1 MNNKSNS
8 LNRSSV
14 KEPARKRD
22 SIDTELGV
30 YFRLRSEYRRA
41 IAILSVTG
49 PSDGGAIVITAL
61 TVIWHNSAVFQTIT
75 VSKMTN
81 LLISDAWAQAG
92 GGGGSSMFSLLPL
105 ALIFVLFYF
114 LLIRPQQ
121 KKKKEH
127 KDMVA
132 AMKVGDE
139 VATNGGLLGK
149 VTDLDDNLVTLDV
162 AMGVNFQVQR
172 HAIAQMVPKGTFKEL
187 TGGGGK
193 KSKGSGKKSK
203 TSANDLSGQIVD
215 TQFDNATED
224 ATFEHP
230 YTEDATLELKELEA
244 TKKEIEEK
252 IKKVSVSEDEPSG
265 QIAEPQS
272 DNATDGD
279 QSKKLTIN
287 GVEWKQWIRNLL
299 FPFK

>member
-1 MNNKSNS
+1 M
-8 LNRSSV
+8 R
-14 KEPARKRD
+14 
-22 SIDTELGV
+22 
-30 YFRLRSEYRRA
+30 F
-41 IAILSVTG
+41 
-49 PSDGGAIVITAL
+49 
-61 TVIWHNSAVFQTIT
+61 
-75 VSKMTN
+75 
-81 LLISDAWAQAG
+81 LISDAWAQAG

-187 TGGGGK
+187 DGSGERKSKGSGK
-193 KSKGSGKKSK
+193 RSKGSGKKSK
-203 TSANDLSGQIVD
+203 APANDLSGQIVD
-215 TQFDNATED
+215 TQSGNA
-224 ATFEHP
+224 
-230 YTEDATLELKELEA
+230 TEDATLELKELEA

-252 IKKVSVSEDEPSG
+252 IKKVSVSEDADVIVQGEDEPSG
-265 QIAEPQS
+265 QIVEPQS

-299 FPFK
+299 LPFK

>member
-1 MNNKSNS
+1 MK
-8 LNRSSV
+8 
-14 KEPARKRD
+14 
-22 SIDTELGV
+22 
-30 YFRLRSEYRRA
+30 Y
-41 IAILSVTG
+41 
-49 PSDGGAIVITAL
+49 
-61 TVIWHNSAVFQTIT
+61 
-75 VSKMTN
+75 
-81 LLISDAWAQAG
+81 LISDAWAQAG
-92 GGGGSSMFSLLPL
+92 GEGGSSMFSLLPL

-127 KDMVA
+127 KDMVT

-149 VTDLDDNLVTLDV
+149 VTELDDNLVTLDV
-162 AMGVNFQVQR
+162 AMGVNFRVQR

-187 TGGGGK
+187 NDGGGK

-203 TSANDLSGQIVD
+203 ASANDLSGQIVD
-215 TQFDNATED
+215 TQSNNATR
-224 ATFEHP
+224 
-230 YTEDATLELKELEA
+230 DATLELKELEA

-252 IKKVSVSEDEPSG
+252 IRKVSVSEDADVIVQGEDEPSG

-299 FPFK
+299 LPFK

>member
-1 MNNKSNS
+1 MK
-8 LNRSSV
+8 
-14 KEPARKRD
+14 
-22 SIDTELGV
+22 
-30 YFRLRSEYRRA
+30 F
-41 IAILSVTG
+41 
-49 PSDGGAIVITAL
+49 
-61 TVIWHNSAVFQTIT
+61 
-75 VSKMTN
+75 
-81 LLISDAWAQAG
+81 LISDAWAQAG

-127 KDMVA
+127 KGMVA

-162 AMGVNFQVQR
+162 AMGVNFQIQR

-187 TGGGGK
+187 DGSGEK
-193 KSKGSGKKSK
+193 KSKGSSKRSKGSGKKSK
-203 TSANDLSGQIVD
+203 ASANDLSGQIVD
-215 TQFDNATED
+215 TQSDNA
-224 ATFEHP
+224 
-230 YTEDATLELKELEA
+230 TEDATLELKELEA

-252 IKKVSVSEDEPSG
+252 IKKVSVSEDADVIVQGEDEPSG

-299 FPFK
+299 LPFK

>member
-1 MNNKSNS
+1 
-8 LNRSSV
+8 
-14 KEPARKRD
+14 
-22 SIDTELGV
+22 
-30 YFRLRSEYRRA
+30 
-41 IAILSVTG
+41 
-49 PSDGGAIVITAL
+49 
-61 TVIWHNSAVFQTIT
+61 
-75 VSKMTN
+75 MTN

-92 GGGGSSMFSLLPL
+92 GGGGSSMFSMLPL

-187 TGGGGK
+187 DGGGEGK
-193 KSKGSGKKSK
+193 KSKGSSKRSKGSGKKSK
-203 TSANDLSGQIVD
+203 ASANDLSDQIVD
-215 TQFDNATED
+215 TQSDNA
-224 ATFEHP
+224 
-230 YTEDATLELKELEA
+230 TEDATLELKELEA

-252 IKKVSVSEDEPSG
+252 IKKVSVREDVDATVQGKDGPFR
-265 QIAEPQS
+265 S
-272 DNATDGD
+272 DCRAT
-279 QSKKLTIN
+279 
-287 GVEWKQWIRNLL
+287 IRQCDRWRPIEKVDN
-299 FPFK
+299 

>member
-1 MNNKSNS
+1 MK
-8 LNRSSV
+8 
-14 KEPARKRD
+14 
-22 SIDTELGV
+22 
-30 YFRLRSEYRRA
+30 F
-41 IAILSVTG
+41 
-49 PSDGGAIVITAL
+49 
-61 TVIWHNSAVFQTIT
+61 
-75 VSKMTN
+75 
-81 LLISDAWAQAG
+81 LISDAWAQAG
-92 GGGGSSMFSLLPL
+92 GGGGSSMFSMLPL

-139 VATNGGLLGK
+139 VATDGGLLGK

-162 AMGVNFQVQR
+162 AMGVNFQIQR

-187 TGGGGK
+187 DGGGEK
-193 KSKGSGKKSK
+193 KSKGSSKRSKGSGKKSK
-203 TSANDLSGQIVD
+203 ASANDLSGQIVD
-215 TQFDNATED
+215 TQSDNA
-224 ATFEHP
+224 
-230 YTEDATLELKELEA
+230 TEDATLELKELEA
-244 TKKEIEEK
+244 AKKEIEEK
-252 IKKVSVSEDEPSG
+252 IKKVSVSEDADVIVQGEDEPSG

-299 FPFK
+299 LPFK

>member
-1 MNNKSNS
+1 MRF
-8 LNRSSV
+8 L
-14 KEPARKRD
+14 
-22 SIDTELGV
+22 
-30 YFRLRSEYRRA
+30 
-41 IAILSVTG
+41 IA
-49 PSDGGAIVITAL
+49 
-61 TVIWHNSAVFQTIT
+61 
-75 VSKMTN
+75 
-81 LLISDAWAQAG
+81 DAWAQG
-92 GGGGSSMFSLLPL
+92 DGGGGSSLFGFLPL
-105 ALIFVLFYF
+105 VLIFGLFYF

-127 KDMVA
+127 KGMVA

-149 VTDLDDNLVTLDV
+149 VTDLDDNFVTIDV
-162 AMGVNFQVQR
+162 AQGVSIKSVNVQVQR

-187 TGGGGK
+187 AGGGGK

-203 TSANDLSGQIVD
+203 TSANNLSGQIVD
-215 TQFDNATED
+215 TQSDNTTED
-224 ATFEHP
+224 ATFENP

-244 TKKEIEEK
+244 AKKEIEEK
-252 IKKVSVSEDEPSG
+252 IKKVSVREDVDTIVQGEDEPSG
-265 QIAEPQS
+265 QVAEPQS
-272 DNATDGD
+272 DNATDGE